1 MEEINVDI
9 PPVIKSCVRVINLFG
24 LHHHGIFRV
33 SGSQVE
39 IAHIRDAF
47 ERGDDPL
54 ADVTD
59 ASDINSVA
67 GVLKLYL
74 RELREPL
81 FPIQYFDHFMELAR
95 KYFLKHRNPETIYRY
110 LYIISK
116 VKAISNNVLNCYTKL
131 IFVNRKL
138 PHNYCFEFMFN

>member
-1 MEEINVDI
+1 MNLDI
-9 PPVIKSCVRVINLFG
+9 PPVLKSCVRVINLFG

-81 FPIQYFDHFMELAR
+81 FPIQYFEHFMELAR
-95 KYFLKHRNPETIYRY
+95 KYSWFLFYIYR
-110 LYIISK
+110 SQTF
-116 VKAISNNVLNCYTKL
+116 S
-131 IFVNRKL
+131 
-138 PHNYCFEFMFN
+138 